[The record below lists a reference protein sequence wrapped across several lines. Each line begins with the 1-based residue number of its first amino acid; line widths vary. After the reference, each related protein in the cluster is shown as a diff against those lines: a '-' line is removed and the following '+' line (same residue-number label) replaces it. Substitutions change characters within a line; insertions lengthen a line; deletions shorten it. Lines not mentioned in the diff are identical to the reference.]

1 MRRSA
6 SVVAC
11 LTLVVAGCSSPF
23 SASESSGGF
32 ISGDGSI
39 TVLEPADREPLPT
52 IGGETLE
59 GEELSTEQ
67 FEGQVLVLNVWG
79 SWCAPC
85 RVEAAALEQAATD
98 LADEGVQFVG
108 IDIRDS
114 LTSAQQFQ
122 EEQGVTYPSIFDPDS
137 STLLQ
142 VPSSLYPVATPTTY
156 VVDHE
161 GKVAVRILDKTTAPT
176 LTGLVEDVLA
186 EQEAA

>member
-1 MRRSA
+1 MRRTASA
-6 SVVAC
+6 LIGLSLVA
-11 LTLVVAGCSSPF
+11 AGCSSPF

-32 ISGDGSI
+32 VSGDGSI
-39 TVLEPADREPLPT
+39 TVLDPADREPMPT
-52 IGGETLE
+52 ISGQTLD

-67 FEGQVLVLNVWG
+67 FDGRVLVLNVWG

-85 RVEAAALEQAATD
+85 RVEAAALEKAANE

-122 EEQGVTYPSIFDPDS
+122 EEQGVTYPSLFDPDS
-137 STLLQ
+137 STLLE
-142 VPSSLYPVATPTTY
+142 VPASLYPVATPTTY
-156 VVDHE
+156 VVDQE
-161 GKVAVRILDKTTAPT
+161 GRVAVRILDETTAPT

-186 EQEAA
+186 ESEAT